1 MSGPALR
8 DEYDV
13 AVVGGGPAGLAAA
26 ARCARAGLT
35 TVLFDEQASPG
46 GQIYRAVTETP
57 LQDRAILGPD
67 YWAGEPIARDF
78 SSSGAQ
84 YVPGATVWSLTPEL
98 EIGVSLGGGSKLTHA
113 RRVVIATGALER
125 PFPIPGWTLP
135 GVMTAGA
142 AQTMLKSSA
151 LVPDGRTVLAGT
163 GPLLWL
169 LAWQFLN
176 AGCRIEAI
184 LDTTP
189 AANRSGA
196 WRHVAG
202 FLRSPYFVKGL
213 KLLWAV
219 RRQVRIIR
227 NVTAVR
233 AEGEGRLA
241 SVTYSVAGSS
251 APIRLA
257 ADNLLLHQGVVPDVN
272 LAMSVGVEHRWS
284 DAQAC
289 WTPVVDSHGSTSIA
303 GIFIA
308 GDGAGIAGGEAAASR
323 GAVAAARI
331 VRELKP
337 DAEQADEQPAVAAL
351 ESYGRGRSFLDHF
364 YRPATSFRVPTGDT
378 IVCRCEEVTAQQI
391 VETVALGCPGPN
403 QMKSFLRCGMGPCQG
418 RLCGLTVT
426 EVIADARG
434 VSPGEVGYYRIR
446 PPVKPITV
454 AELAALPKSEAA
466 VKAVVRL

>member
-26 ARCARAGLT
+26 ARCARAGLA

-98 EIGVSLGGGSKLTHA
+98 EIGVSLGGGSKLIHA

-151 LVPDGRTVLAGT
+151 IVPDGRTVLAGS

-169 LAWQFLN
+169 LAWQLLN
-176 AGCRIEAI
+176 AGCRIETI

-202 FLRSPYFVKGL
+202 FLRSPYFIKGL

-219 RRQVRIIR
+219 RRQVKVIG
-227 NVTAVR
+227 NVTTVR
-233 AEGEGRLA
+233 ADGEGRLA

-251 APIRLA
+251 TPIRLA
-257 ADNLLLHQGVVPDVN
+257 ADNLLLHQGVVPDLN

-289 WTPVVDSHGSTSIA
+289 WTPLVDSHGSTAIA

-308 GDGAGIAGGEAAASR
+308 GDGAGIAGAEAAASR
-323 GAVAAARI
+323 GALAAARI

-337 DAEQADEQPAVAAL
+337 DAEQADEEPAMAAL
-351 ESYGRGRSFLDHF
+351 ASCGRGRSFLDHF
-364 YRPATSFRVPTGDT
+364 YRPAKSFRVATGDT

-403 QMKSFLRCGMGPCQG
+403 QMKAFLRCGMGPCQG

>member
-1 MSGPALR
+1 
-8 DEYDV
+8 
-13 AVVGGGPAGLAAA
+13 
-26 ARCARAGLT
+26 
-35 TVLFDEQASPG
+35 
-46 GQIYRAVTETP
+46 
-57 LQDRAILGPD
+57 
-67 YWAGEPIARDF
+67 
-78 SSSGAQ
+78 
-84 YVPGATVWSLTPEL
+84 
-98 EIGVSLGGGSKLTHA
+98 
-113 RRVVIATGALER
+113 
-125 PFPIPGWTLP
+125 
-135 GVMTAGA
+135 
-142 AQTMLKSSA
+142 
-151 LVPDGRTVLAGT
+151 
-163 GPLLWL
+163 
-169 LAWQFLN
+169 
-176 AGCRIEAI
+176 
-184 LDTTP
+184 
-189 AANRSGA
+189 
-196 WRHVAG
+196 
-202 FLRSPYFVKGL
+202 
-213 KLLWAV
+213 
-219 RRQVRIIR
+219 
-227 NVTAVR
+227 
-233 AEGEGRLA
+233 
-241 SVTYSVAGSS
+241 
-251 APIRLA
+251 
-257 ADNLLLHQGVVPDVN
+257 
-272 LAMSVGVEHRWS
+272 MSVGVEHRWS

-323 GAVAAARI
+323 GAVVAARI

>member
-1 MSGPALR
+1 MSRPDIR
-8 DEYDV
+8 DQYDV
-13 AVVGGGPAGLAAA
+13 AVVGAGPAGMAAA
-26 ARCARAGLT
+26 ARCARAGLS

-46 GQIYRAVTETP
+46 GQLYRAITEPP
-57 LQDRAILGPD
+57 LRDRAILGPD
-67 YWAGEPIARDF
+67 YWAGAPIAADF
-78 SSSGAQ
+78 AGSGAQ

-98 EIGVSLGGGSKLTHA
+98 EIGVSVAGGSTLTNA

-151 LVPDGRTVLAGT
+151 IVPDGRTVLAGT

-169 LAWQFLN
+169 LVWQFLN
-176 AGCRIEAI
+176 AGGRIEAI
-184 LDTTP
+184 LDTTVS
-189 AANRSGA
+189 ANRSGA
-196 WRHVAG
+196 WRHLAG
-202 FLRSPYFVKGL
+202 FARSPYLAKGL

-219 RRQVRIIR
+219 RRQVKVVR

-241 SVTYSVAGSS
+241 SVAYSVAGSS
-251 APIRLA
+251 NPLRLA
-257 ADNLLLHQGVVPDVN
+257 ADNLLLHQGVVPNVN
-272 LAMSVGVEHRWS
+272 LAMSVGIEHRW
-284 DAQAC
+284 DEVQAC
-289 WTPVVDSHGSTSIA
+289 WTPVVDSRGATSIA

-323 GAVAAARI
+323 GALTAARI

-337 DAEQADEQPAVAAL
+337 EASEPDERGSAAAL
-351 ESYGRGRSFLDHF
+351 ERYGRGRSFLDQL
-364 YRPATSFRVPTGDT
+364 YKPAKSFRVPTGNT
-378 IVCRCEEVTAQQI
+378 IVCRCEEVTAEQI
-391 VETVALGCPGPN
+391 VATVALGCPGPN

-426 EVIADARG
+426 EVIAEARA

-466 VKAVVRL
+466 VKAVVRI